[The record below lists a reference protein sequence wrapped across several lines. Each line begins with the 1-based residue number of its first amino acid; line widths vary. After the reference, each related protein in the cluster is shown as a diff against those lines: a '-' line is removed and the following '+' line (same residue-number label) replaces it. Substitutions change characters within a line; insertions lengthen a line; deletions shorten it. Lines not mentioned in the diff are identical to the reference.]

1 MEWILVPTCSSFLNQ
16 RVCQTGKTR
25 LLLEMGSVV
34 LTYWP
39 DRSRGSEAVITG
51 VELSGSES
59 AGEAEEQRR
68 GGVLRAGVGN
78 CSRH

>member
-1 MEWILVPTCSSFLNQ
+1 M
-16 RVCQTGKTR
+16 
-25 LLLEMGSVV
+25 

-59 AGEAEEQRR
+59 AGEAEEQQWWWL
-68 GGVLRAGVGN
+68 LRAGAGN